1 MFVKNTFHTLFDVSD
16 GGLKLLADF
25 VTKSEAEE
33 WAQQQHINSYLVL
46 ETVVNHEVKITQQVT
61 PARALRLTGE
71 PDPVSSGAEPLT
83 PRSGPIAGV
92 RTVSA
97 AKPADTSE
105 DDHDLKVLEQS
116 LQAIM
121 QQIETLKRRRD
132 EKMG

>member
-83 PRSGPIAGV
+83 PRSGPIKGA
-92 RTVSA
+92 RNVS
-97 AKPADTSE
+97 ADTSE
-105 DDHDLKVLEQS
+105 DDHDIKVLEQS
-116 LQAIM
+116 LQSIM